1 MNRYT
6 NEDYCRAY
14 SEVLGILRYIPKKD
28 LIKIPKDEIKFLI
41 KNMDKNY
48 NYNYN
53 FNKQFEEQ
61 KLMILSKI
69 IIANIYIKYLAKNK
83 EELLENERKEILKL
97 EEENRKIYNT
107 DNIFRNKYL
116 NIQEEDTNNENNSL
130 IVIEK
135 QGFFRKIIDK
145 IRRLFKLT

>member
-1 MNRYT
+1 MNVYT
-6 NEDYCRAY
+6 NEDYSKAY
-14 SEVLGILRYIPKKD
+14 SEVLEVLRYIPKVD
-28 LIKIPKDEIKFLI
+28 LVKIPKDEIMFYI
-41 KNMDKNY
+41 KNMDNKY
-48 NYNYN
+48 NYKYN
-53 FNKQFEEQ
+53 FNKTFEEQ
-61 KLMILSKI
+61 SLMKLSRI

-97 EEENRKIYNT
+97 DEENRKIYNT

>member
-1 MNRYT
+1 MNVYT
-6 NEDYCRAY
+6 NEDYSKAY
-14 SEVLGILRYIPKKD
+14 SEVLEVLRYIPKVD
-28 LIKIPKDEIKFLI
+28 LVKIPKDEIMFYI
-41 KNMDKNY
+41 KNMDNKY
-48 NYNYN
+48 SYKYN
-53 FNKQFEEQ
+53 FNKPFEDQ
-61 KLMILSKI
+61 KLMRLSKI
-69 IIANIYIKYLAKNK
+69 IISNIYIKYLAKNK

-107 DNIFRNKYL
+107 DNIFRNKNL
-116 NIQEEDTNNENNSL
+116 DIEKDENNSL

>member
-1 MNRYT
+1 MR
-6 NEDYCRAY
+6 
-14 SEVLGILRYIPKKD
+14 
-28 LIKIPKDEIKFLI
+28 
-41 KNMDKNY
+41 
-48 NYNYN
+48 
-53 FNKQFEEQ
+53 
-61 KLMILSKI
+61 LSKI
-69 IIANIYIKYLAKNK
+69 IISNIYIKYLAKNK

-107 DNIFRNKYL
+107 DNIFRNKNL
-116 NIQEEDTNNENNSL
+116 DIEKDENNSL

>member
-1 MNRYT
+1 MNVYT
-6 NEDYCRAY
+6 NEDYSKAY
-14 SEVLGILRYIPKKD
+14 SEVLEVLRYIQKVD
-28 LIKIPKDEIKFLI
+28 LVKIPKDEIMFYI
-41 KNMDKNY
+41 KNMDNKHNY
-48 NYNYN
+48 KYN
-53 FNKQFEEQ
+53 FNKPFEDQ
-61 KLMILSKI
+61 KLMRLSKI
-69 IIANIYIKYLAKNK
+69 IISNIYIKYLAKNK

-107 DNIFRNKYL
+107 DNIFRNKNL
-116 NIQEEDTNNENNSL
+116 DIEKDENNSL

>member
-1 MNRYT
+1 MNVYT
-6 NEDYCRAY
+6 NEDYSKAY
-14 SEVLGILRYIPKKD
+14 SEVLEVLRYIPKVD
-28 LIKIPKDEIKFLI
+28 LVKIPKDEIMFYI
-41 KNMDKNY
+41 KNMDNKY
-48 NYNYN
+48 NYKYN
-53 FNKQFEEQ
+53 FNKTFEEQ
-61 KLMILSKI
+61 SLMRLSKI
-69 IIANIYIKYLAKNK
+69 IISNIYIKYLAKNK

-107 DNIFRNKYL
+107 DNIFRNKNL
-116 NIQEEDTNNENNSL
+116 DIEKDENNSL